1 MDVNKITLGYWST
14 KGLGSASRQ
23 MIIYAGVPL
32 IAKIYK
38 VLPKEENNQII
49 YEGSS
54 WHDNDKID
62 LKKKNSLINLPYL
75 KYFKDD
81 KEFIISHSNT
91 CLTFLG
97 KEFGMFGVTQEEE
110 LECEQLL
117 QETVDLRSIV
127 TRFAYTHFNS
137 KDEELLAANEVYNTA
152 FENSNSGKLQKF
164 EHWLSS
170 KDKSKTK
177 LFLVG
182 NKISSPD
189 FNLFDTLDLYCEFLL
204 YYNFVENADK
214 NNVFALLK
222 YPLISDFFNNFK
234 QLPKMQKYF
243 ESELYK
249 LPFTNKGAKFGS
261 GKSGITWNPSID
273 TDTTPDEIIVE

>member
-81 KEFIISHSNT
+81 KDQIENYLDALCRHSRVDGFFAKVRYQNGEP
-91 CLTFLG
+91 LMNDI
-97 KEFGMFGVTQEEE
+97 ESAAQRMVAVTVS
-110 LECEQLL
+110 LH
-117 QETVDLRSIV
+117 R
-127 TRFAYTHFNS
+127 
-137 KDEELLAANEVYNTA
+137 
-152 FENSNSGKLQKF
+152 
-164 EHWLSS
+164 
-170 KDKSKTK
+170 
-177 LFLVG
+177 
-182 NKISSPD
+182 
-189 FNLFDTLDLYCEFLL
+189 
-204 YYNFVENADK
+204 
-214 NNVFALLK
+214 
-222 YPLISDFFNNFK
+222 
-234 QLPKMQKYF
+234 
-243 ESELYK
+243 
-249 LPFTNKGAKFGS
+249 
-261 GKSGITWNPSID
+261 
-273 TDTTPDEIIVE
+273 

>member
-1 MDVNKITLGYWST
+1 MEKITLGYWST

-97 KEFGMFGVTQEEE
+97 KEFGMFGETQEEE

-137 KDEELLAANEVYNTA
+137 KDEELLAAKEVYNTA

-170 KDKSKTK
+170 KDKSKSK

-182 NKISSPD
+182 NKISSTD

-204 YYNFVENADK
+204 YYNFVENADN
-214 NNVFALLK
+214 NNVFAVLE